1 MAAKRAILL
10 CSQNGGGASVCLCVS
25 VCLCMCLCPHIPA
38 CMPVYIAEHEQLRF
52 Q

>member
-10 CSQNGGGASVCLCVS
+10 CSQNGGACVRVS